1 MSGMLGKEAVLAS
14 RLNGI
19 PRLGGIQATGVLIP
33 DESCDGG
40 RQVAGEV
47 RRELL
52 TQGVSKC
59 FLKETSKEK
68 PKGVGRP
75 KPPVVGGRQAG

>member
-1 MSGMLGKEAVLAS
+1 M
-14 RLNGI
+14 
-19 PRLGGIQATGVLIP
+19 
-33 DESCDGG
+33 
-40 RQVAGEV
+40 QVPGEV
-47 RRELL
+47 GRELL

-59 FLKETSKEK
+59 FLEDTSKEK

>member
-1 MSGMLGKEAVLAS
+1 MEKIAGGDQGDLA
-14 RLNGI
+14 
-19 PRLGGIQATGVLIP
+19 GGGG
-33 DESCDGG
+33 CDGG

>member
-1 MSGMLGKEAVLAS
+1 M
-14 RLNGI
+14 
-19 PRLGGIQATGVLIP
+19 LIP
-33 DESCDGG
+33 DESCDGA

-47 RRELL
+47 GRELL

-68 PKGVGRP
+68 LKGVGRP
-75 KPPVVGGRQAG
+75 KPPVVGGRGGRLGRADFYSRVMGRCQGPQSPLGLLRW